1 MGELKLENLQ
11 RMRDHL
17 DTIDED
23 MFNLNYFRSDNS
35 ITPECETAGCIVG
48 HCIGLAEDFEDYVF
62 RPEWPVAPL
71 SPLALNYKKWV
82 RDFVGTAI
90 YSNIGIYLFGMQ
102 WVDESNLADKEM
114 DGLEHAKERLDDVI
128 KHNGD
133 LTKCIDYD
141 ACKGYF
147 G

>member
-1 MGELKLENLQ
+1 
-11 RMRDHL
+11 
-17 DTIDED
+17 
-23 MFNLNYFRSDNS
+23 
-35 ITPECETAGCIVG
+35 
-48 HCIGLAEDFEDYVF
+48 
-62 RPEWPVAPL
+62 
-71 SPLALNYKKWV
+71 
-82 RDFVGTAI
+82 
-90 YSNIGIYLFGMQ
+90 LFGMQ